1 MERIRGRSF
10 LKMST
15 KQAAKAVILGMIF
28 SLGIYAAAPGEAAAK
43 KPLVIAEQGSF
54 TVGGTYKQHPGTF
67 AQENFTSPEGQR
79 AYGDF
84 AYVEYQKPVKAKR
97 LPLIF
102 QHGGA
107 QSKRTWESTPDGR
120 EGFGTLFV
128 RSGYSVYL
136 VDQPRSG
143 EANLSTEAVTP
154 DTPWAGNPMY
164 GDKTLYLLSRVG
176 HYDAEGNP
184 VPNEQFLAGDKYYQA
199 FQQCWTIGSGPLD
212 NDLNADVLAQL
223 VNRQKDGAVLVTHS
237 MGGTIGWRT
246 AIRTDKVRGIIA
258 YEPGGTPFVFPET
271 EMPKVTE
278 ARFKALSA
286 SAVGVPMEDF
296 LKLTK
301 IPVVLYYGDH
311 IKLGSDNVG
320 EDKWGTEFAMAQQF
334 VAAINRHG
342 GDATLVHL
350 PDIGI
355 RGNSH
360 FLMQEKNNQQIQQLA
375 LSWLHEKGLDK

>member
-1 MERIRGRSF
+1 MERIRRRSF

-67 AQENFTSPEGQR
+67 SQENFTLPEGQR

-184 VPNEQFLAGDKYYQA
+184 VPNEQLLAGDKYYQA